1 MVEKPSEFR
10 ETGDHLMTA
19 ARKSEKVAK
28 VGGMKV
34 SDLKLLSRRNLN
46 ATDIPK
52 IYVNAN
58 YITL

>member
-1 MVEKPSEFR
+1 
-10 ETGDHLMTA
+10 MTA
-19 ARKSEKVAK
+19 ARKSEKLAK